1 MTGELESLDTTEP
14 LPVRRARHNF
24 DRLIMLSDGVFAI
37 AITLLALDVR
47 VPAGADAHWPTL
59 WAALKPL
66 LTAYSLSFVVISV
79 YWLLHRRFLGVIL
92 RVDAM
97 ASMLNLLI
105 LGLVSLLPAGTRLA
119 SSSHGLGP
127 GLALY
132 AGLVIAI
139 GVSEAIFWAYAA
151 LIGGLVAPEVGPR
164 LRWIGFVGVLIAPPL
179 LLYVTIETRVP
190 PAVVP
195 VVLLVLFLAGWTL
208 VERLTREPQ
217 PRIIQADTGP
227 AERWPAPG
235 SVDRRTIWREVV
247 GDATKDPGGK
257 R

>member
-14 LPVRRARHNF
+14 LEARRARHNF

-47 VPAGADAHWPTL
+47 VPAGVEGHFSTL
-59 WAALKPL
+59 WAALRPI
-66 LTAYSLSFVVISV
+66 LTAYSLSFLVISV
-79 YWLLHRRFLGVIL
+79 YWLLHRRFMGVIL

-151 LIGGLVAPEVGPR
+151 LIGGLVSPEVGPR
-164 LRWIGFVGVLIAPPL
+164 LRWIGFVGVLISAPL
-179 LLYVTIETRVP
+179 FLFVTIAARVP
-190 PAVVP
+190 PGVVP
-195 VVLLVLFLAGWTL
+195 AVLLVLFLVCWTI
-208 VERLTREPQ
+208 VQRLTREPP
-217 PRIIQADTGP
+217 PRPVQADAGA
-227 AERWPAPG
+227 AER
-235 SVDRRTIWREVV
+235 
-247 GDATKDPGGK
+247 
-257 R
+257 